1 MKHWTKFKRTKNPE
15 VIPLDVNSP
24 PAVKVEDHIFTGT
37 NTCMYLGSKK
47 KQRMVEERLIS
58 DRDYPRQELHLT
70 TYKLFGYQVNTPLE
84 QTEVSK

>member
-15 VIPLDVNSP
+15 VMTLNVNNP

-47 KQRMVEERLIS
+47 
-58 DRDYPRQELHLT
+58 T
-70 TYKLFGYQVNTPLE
+70 TDGGGETDIR
-84 QTEVSK
+84 